1 MIYWFTGQP
10 GHGKTILG
18 KMLKEYMVVNHP
30 FKNVIHIDGDQLRTI
45 FQNQNYSRE
54 GREQNIKRAQDIA
67 RFLDF
72 EGYDVIVS
80 LVAPYRELR
89 EEFKKMNNVSEIYV
103 HTSEVRGREQNH
115 VKDYEEPLEN
125 FIDIDTTD
133 IEPMGSLVEII
144 NELKL

>member
-18 KMLKEYMVVNHP
+18 KMLKEYMNVNHP
-30 FKNVIHIDGDQLRTI
+30 FKNIIHID
-45 FQNQNYSRE
+45 
-54 GREQNIKRAQDIA
+54 AQDIA

-72 EGYDVIVS
+72 QGYDVIVS

-103 HTSEVRGREQNH
+103 HTSEVRGREANH
-115 VKDYEEPLEN
+115 VSDYEQPIDN
-125 FIDIDTTD
+125 FIDIDTTEV
-133 IEPMGSLVEII
+133 EPMGSLVQII
-144 NELKL
+144 NDLNL

>member
-18 KMLKEYMVVNHP
+18 KMLKEYMNVNHP
-30 FKNVIHIDGDQLRTI
+30 FKNIIHIDGDQLRSI
-45 FQNQNYSRE
+45 FKNQNYSRE

-72 EGYDVIVS
+72 QGYDVIVS

-103 HTSEVRGREQNH
+103 HTSEVRGREANH
-115 VKDYEEPLEN
+115 VSDYEQPIDN
-125 FIDIDTTD
+125 FIDIDTTEV
-133 IEPMGSLVEII
+133 EPISSLLEII
-144 NELKL
+144 NQIEL